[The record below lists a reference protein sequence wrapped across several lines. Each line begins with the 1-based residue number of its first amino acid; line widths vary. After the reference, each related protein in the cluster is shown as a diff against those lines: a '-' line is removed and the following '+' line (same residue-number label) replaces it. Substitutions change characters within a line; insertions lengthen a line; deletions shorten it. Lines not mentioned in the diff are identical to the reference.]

1 MAFHYSIHPQQPIFS
16 SHRLPF
22 SNSLP
27 TKNAFVCFQS
37 NNHFVASSDGTVI
50 QVHELT
56 KSSIHLSSIQKA
68 DWKKLATIDTDIED
82 DDSGSNG
89 LLFFDGHGR
98 IEGREALAMLAKHL
112 RQPYLLV
119 SPEGYCFQE
128 VFELGMYSDFG
139 IQYVRLND
147 LFSWLRHEV
156 ELVSINVW
164 SRLELKYSLPKHKST
179 SSKTTVG
186 GGMSK
191 EKCAEL
197 EESVKE
203 KDEELEK
210 LKEEMDD
217 AIEAKKEELQKLKK
231 ASEDQQKQ
239 AQKKDK
245 ELLKLKNKKNEEEE
259 EKAQRVEELEK
270 LNEGL
275 EEANKAKDEEL

>member
-1 MAFHYSIHPQQPIFS
+1 MPY
-16 SHRLPF
+16 
-22 SNSLP
+22 
-27 TKNAFVCFQS
+27 
-37 NNHFVASSDGTVI
+37 
-50 QVHELT
+50 
-56 KSSIHLSSIQKA
+56 
-68 DWKKLATIDTDIED
+68 
-82 DDSGSNG
+82 NG

-112 RQPYLLV
+112 RQLHLLV

-210 LKEEMDD
+210 LKE
-217 AIEAKKEELQKLKK
+217 
-231 ASEDQQKQ
+231 
-239 AQKKDK
+239 
-245 ELLKLKNKKNEEEE
+245 
-259 EKAQRVEELEK
+259 LEK
-270 LNEGL
+270 LNEDL
-275 EEANKAKDEEL
+275 EEKNKAKDEELQKLAKSNNIEKLQKQLKMKDDELSSSVA